1 MIHHKGCFNLWY
13 SKNVRILKQ
22 VSTIYFKEP
31 LQLISTNASL
41 YNWFFIEYW
50 IKTGLDFYPGP
61 FFILIE
67 YDTIKNLISKI
78 FALITIPQVISSKK

>member
-1 MIHHKGCFNLWY
+1 ML
-13 SKNVRILKQ
+13 RQ
-22 VSTIYFKEP
+22 VSKIYFKES

-67 YDTIKNLISKI
+67 YDTIKNLISQTIDLNNNPSGYKFEKI
-78 FALITIPQVISSKK
+78 KSDIFL